1 MTARGQRAT
10 DEKGGRGPA
19 AGDPAPRRDAAA
31 PPAADTAAPRG
42 VPEPRRQ
49 NGPIAT
55 ETVRSAAERRRRIPR
70 WAVKTLSPITLVAL
84 WQAASATGALPAET
98 LAAPSVVLATAADLA
113 ATGELQEA
121 VLTSLGRVLAGLA
134 IGITT
139 AVVLATLSGL
149 FRLGEDIID
158 APVQMLRTVPTIGL
172 IPLLIIWFGIG
183 EEPKIALIAL
193 TVTFPLYMN
202 IYGGIRNVD
211 SALIE
216 AARTLGVGWF
226 GAIRHI
232 VLPGAMPGA
241 LVGLRFALGSAWL
254 ALVFGET
261 INATS
266 GIGYLMNNA
275 REFFQTDVIVVCLA
289 LYALLG
295 LIADFIVRLLERVL
309 LAWRPAFSGT

>member
-1 MTARGQRAT
+1 MTIDQSSRPAT
-10 DEKGGRGPA
+10 
-19 AGDPAPRRDAAA
+19 AGHPPDAAA
-31 PPAADTAAPRG
+31 
-42 VPEPRRQ
+42 V
-49 NGPIAT
+49 AT
-55 ETVRSAAERRRRIPR
+55 ETVRSQAERSRRRLPR
-70 WAVKTLSPITLVAL
+70 WLVKTFSPIALVAL
-84 WQAASATGALPAET
+84 WQAAGSTGVLPEET
-98 LAAPSVVLATAADLA
+98 LAAPATIAATAGGLIE
-113 ATGELQEA
+113 TGELPEA
-121 VLTSLGRVLAGLA
+121 ILVSLQRVLAGLG
-134 IGITT
+134 IGVLT
-139 AVVLATLSGL
+139 AVVLATVSGL
-149 FRLGEDIID
+149 FRWGEDIID

-172 IPLLIIWFGIG
+172 IPLLIIWLGIG

-216 AARTLGVGWF
+216 AGRTLGLGWP
-226 GAIRHI
+226 GTIVHI
-232 VLPGAMPGA
+232 VLPGAMPSA
-241 LVGLRFALGSAWL
+241 LVGLRYAFGSAWL

-261 INATS
+261 INADS

-295 LIADFIVRLLERVL
+295 LFADLTVRFLERVL